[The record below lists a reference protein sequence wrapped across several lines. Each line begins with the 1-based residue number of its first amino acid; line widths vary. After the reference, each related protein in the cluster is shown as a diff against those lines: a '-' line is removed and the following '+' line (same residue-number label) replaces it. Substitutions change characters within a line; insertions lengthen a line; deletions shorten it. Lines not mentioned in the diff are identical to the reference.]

1 MLALG
6 AALPIIV
13 VGVLIIGFMWPSSKA
28 MPLGWITAFIIAAI
42 GWKMPFKWIAAATI
56 GGAINALDILI
67 IVFGALL
74 TLQLMKK
81 SGGIKGI
88 SRSMTLISVDRRV
101 QVIIIAWLM
110 GAFFEGAAGFGT
122 PAAITAPLLVGL
134 GFPPLIAVISALI
147 ANSAPVSFGAVGV
160 PIWGGFAALKTMI
173 TLPVYSD
180 GKVMEFTEFLTII
193 GAFTGL
199 LHFLVGMFIPL
210 VIVLMMTKIAEGSFQ
225 KGLAIWPLALFGGFI
240 FTFFEMLIAN
250 LFGPELPSLF
260 GSLIAL
266 AIFIFA
272 VSKGFFVPKEKWD
285 FPSHEKWENDWEG
298 EIKVGQSEDT
308 SIREISNFKA
318 WLPYILIGLI
328 LLAGRLE
335 VIGLTPILKS
345 WSLTWNNIFGTSI
358 SRGITPLYNP
368 GIIPFIVIA
377 LLLPFLH
384 GLNGKIAVEAWKDT
398 FKMIKP
404 ASVALLFALG
414 MVYVMMNSGGATGI
428 DSMILVIAKVTA
440 QATGGIWYLV
450 APFVG
455 MLGAFIAGSNTV
467 SNIMFGPFQLS
478 TATEAGI
485 PVIPILALQTV
496 GGAAANMIGIH
507 SVVAALT
514 TVGLIG
520 KEGLVI
526 RKNIFISILY
536 GLLVGMVAWIMV
548 TLFFPYIF

>member
-173 TLPVYSD
+173 TLPVYSN
-180 GKVMEFTEFLTII
+180 GKVMEFTEFLNII

-210 VIVLMMTKIAEGSFQ
+210 VIVLMMTKIAEGSFK

-345 WSLTWNNIFGTSI
+345 WNLTWNNIFGTSI

-377 LLLPFLH
+377 LLLPLLH
-384 GLNGKIAVEAWKDT
+384 GLDGKIAVEAWKDT

-404 ASVALLFALG
+404 ASIALLFALG
-414 MVYVMMNSGGATGI
+414 MVYVMVNSGGATGI

-440 QATGGIWYLV
+440 QETGGIWYLV